1 MNEIFQSKIDNSA
14 GDLNGERVCQPE
26 SPIAQAAPESLS
38 EITDAGQEAPGK
50 RLSGRR
56 GEEHPNW
63 NQSMSEVDQAVA
75 GLASGRY
82 SSMRAA
88 SRALGYNKKWL
99 SNLSRR
105 RPDIAERL
113 REACSSPEFKAT
125 RAAGKAQDLL
135 KIKAAAVAS
144 GRDKDVPWRQQ
155 HSAQIKEAVDG
166 MRSGCYGSMSAAS
179 VALGFG
185 KNWLNQAGKRN
196 PEIAEMIAE
205 ACAAPAFQ
213 TAAQKNAAKHQALR
227 HSRRRAENL
236 EKVNQALAGIAG
248 GKYDT
253 IRQAGLALS
262 FSSRWF
268 SEMQRVNPEI
278 AERLRAAKSEA
289 KNHQSATPKAK
300 PRRKKPQKQAGAQDS
315 ESDAEGI
322 LNSNS
327 VLRWHSEISQMSTT
341 KKIIQIINF
350 WEGNVTVE
358 EVMTELQELGIQ
370 NTEQQNIKEQVISL
384 LKRKS
389 RHFKNKH

>member
-1 MNEIFQSKIDNSA
+1 MNEIFQSNIDNSA

-26 SPIAQAAPESLS
+26 PPIAQAAPESLS
-38 EITDAGQEAPGK
+38 EITDAGQQSRGK
-50 RLSGRR
+50 RLSGSR

-63 NQSMSEVDQAVA
+63 NQSMGEVDQAVA
-75 GLASGRY
+75 GLTSGRY
-82 SSMRAA
+82 SSMREA
-88 SRALGYNKKWL
+88 SRALGYDKKWL

-125 RAAGKAQDLL
+125 HAARRAQDLL
-135 KIKAAAVAS
+135 RIKADAVAS

-166 MRSGCYGSMSAAS
+166 MRSGRYGSMSTAS
-179 VALGFG
+179 IALGFG
-185 KNWLNQAGKRN
+185 KNWLNQARKRN
-196 PEIAEMIAE
+196 PETAAMIAE

-213 TAAQKNAAKHQALR
+213 AAARKNTEKQQALK
-227 HSRRRAENL
+227 RRRQQAKNM
-236 EKVNQALAGIAG
+236 KKINQTLAGIAS

-278 AERLRAAKSEA
+278 AERLQAAKSEA
-289 KNHQSATPKAK
+289 KNHQSAAPKAK
-300 PRRKKPQKQAGAQDS
+300 PRRKKPQKQAGVQDS
-315 ESDAEGI
+315 EADAEGI

-327 VLRWHSEISQMSTT
+327 VLRWHSEINQMSTT

-350 WEGNVTVE
+350 WEGDVTVK
-358 EVMTELQELGIQ
+358 EVMAELQELGIQ

-384 LKRKS
+384 L
-389 RHFKNKH
+389 NQQIQTL